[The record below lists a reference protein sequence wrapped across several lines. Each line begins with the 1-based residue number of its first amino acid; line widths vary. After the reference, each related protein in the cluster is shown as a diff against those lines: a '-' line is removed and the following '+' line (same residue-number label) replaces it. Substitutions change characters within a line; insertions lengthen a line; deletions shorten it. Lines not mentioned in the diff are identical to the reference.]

1 MLFVDEIIR
10 LQRISSVLELNQISD
25 EEKITGNFHFVKR
38 PKAALQVLPPF
49 TLVHQIPGDHGAPF
63 PSLFHRVS
71 PLPLPPSTHPSLS
84 LFRIISF
91 ESTIMGRR
99 GHAGHVFTKVCAPNT
114 KAAWQTGSI
123 PRVAGRR
130 HTMVLSVISRC
141 PLVGRPVVL
150 CAFLPFF
157 LPARRRIVETWEDN
171 TLCRKGR
178 RDIVSQRGG
187 LLWFMRSRKGS
198 S

>member
-1 MLFVDEIIR
+1 MKKKLGAIFT
-10 LQRISSVLELNQISD
+10 SLEGRKPPS
-25 EEKITGNFHFVKR
+25 GFAPFHSM
-38 PKAALQVLPPF
+38 
-49 TLVHQIPGDHGAPF
+49 VHQIPGDRGAPF
-63 PSLFHRVS
+63 PSLFHRVPS
-71 PLPLPPSTHPSLS
+71 LPLPPFSHPSLS

-157 LPARRRIVETWEDN
+157 LPAYRRIAETWEDT
-171 TLCRKGR
+171 TLRRKGR
-178 RDIVSQRGG
+178 RDIVSQRS
-187 LLWFMRSRKGS
+187 LLWFVHSRKGS

>member
-1 MLFVDEIIR
+1 MIVEHYLCWNKTIYLMKKKLGAIFTSLKGR
-10 LQRISSVLELNQISD
+10 
-25 EEKITGNFHFVKR
+25 G
-38 PKAALQVLPPF
+38 PPF
-49 TLVHQIPGDHGAPF
+49 RFCPFSFCSASNPGGPWGAHF
-63 PSLFHRVS
+63 PSLFHPCSVS
-71 PLPLPPSTHPSLS
+71 PPPLPPPSHPSHPSLS

-157 LPARRRIVETWEDN
+157 LLTRRRGDA
-171 TLCRKGR
+171 
-178 RDIVSQRGG
+178 GG
-187 LLWFMRSRKGS
+187 QHPTS
-198 S
+198 

>member
-1 MLFVDEIIR
+1 MGR
-10 LQRISSVLELNQISD
+10 
-25 EEKITGNFHFVKR
+25 
-38 PKAALQVLPPF
+38 
-49 TLVHQIPGDHGAPF
+49 
-63 PSLFHRVS
+63 LFHPFYRIPS
-71 PLPLPPSTHPSLS
+71 PPLLPFSSHPSLS

-123 PRVAGRR
+123 PPVAGRR
-130 HTMVLSVISRC
+130 HMTVLSVIPRC
-141 PLVGRPVVL
+141 PLVSRSVVL

-157 LPARRRIVETWEDN
+157 LPAYRPGDAGESCVVKDEGI
-171 TLCRKGR
+171 LCRSTK
-178 RDIVSQRGG
+178 V
-187 LLWFMRSRKGS
+187 FMVVCSRKGS

>member
-1 MLFVDEIIR
+1 LSIFVDEETWMYYYLYVQNLLNKKSRAIVDNINR
-10 LQRISSVLELNQISD
+10 WADVISVGTKSD
-25 EEKITGNFHFVKR
+25 IWWRKNYGQFSLRYKAEGR
-38 PKAALQVLPPF
+38 PSGFAPF
-49 TLVHQIPGDHGAPF
+49 RSIMHQIPGDCGALF
-63 PSLFHRVS
+63 PSLFHRVP
-71 PLPLPPSTHPSLS
+71 PLPLLPSSHSSLS

-130 HTMVLSVISRC
+130 HTTVLSVISRC
-141 PLVGRPVVL
+141 LLVGRPVVL

-157 LPARRRIVETWEDN
+157 LPARRRGDV
-171 TLCRKGR
+171 
-178 RDIVSQRGG
+178 GG
-187 LLWFMRSRKGS
+187 QHPAS
-198 S
+198 